1 MGTRDTSVAEDV
13 LVVAPDVEPGYLVDA
28 IQAEIL
34 RAESVL
40 LLISGQFNG
49 ADDGKWS
56 DQVMSSAVWAVQ
68 GHLGILKT
76 LVNHGYRTSKVGR
89 PDDHQEK
96 SPQK

>member
-1 MGTRDTSVAEDV
+1 MSTRDTSVAEEV
-13 LVVAPDVEPGYLVDA
+13 LVVAPDIAPGYLVDA

-56 DQVMSSAVWAVQ
+56 DRVMSSAVWAVQ

-76 LVNHGYRTSKVGR
+76 LVNHGYRTSKAEFPEGR
-89 PDDHQEK
+89 DES